1 MKLYLTRNLKID
13 EILILKYKFK
23 VSKLNLYYTDDGI
36 IEVVRDKL
44 KKYIINDEPTERIKY
59 NNNNFIIDNSY
70 FTTEDHYQ
78 ISNYNIFINK
88 SIIEYKLRQRSI
100 ISFVIEKQDNEI
112 LDYYFKI
119 NTKDKNIDAIDKKD
133 IDTFLSLLNFS

>member
-70 FTTEDHYQ
+70 FTKEDHYQ